1 MMAQRE
7 PTAGAGL
14 RVVADTGSCYPDWA
28 AVYADNAI
36 WVYRMIVKRIGNVP
50 DAEDL
55 TAEVFLAALRPL
67 RTTATVAQ
75 VRGYLRAITRSV
87 LAAHWRQTTGCDI
100 TSIDDV
106 PDLPDDTGQLTFKT
120 LQTYSDGKTVR
131 WIDVAQ
137 SGADEPENPAPVL
150 KLTAKGA
157 EEGSTPASSSAAP
170 KSADS
175 SASSAS
181 GSDSTARGLGVAG
194 LVVGVLGLAAAAFAI
209 VRNRSAKAS

>member
-1 MMAQRE
+1 MAQRE

-75 VRGYLRAITRSV
+75 VRGYLRATTRTA
-87 LAAHWRQTTGCDI
+87 LAAHWRQTTGCEI
-100 TSIDDV
+100 TSIEDV
-106 PDLPDDTGQLTFKT
+106 PDLPHEAEHAVHSVTAQQVHRMLAALPDHYRRILELRF
-120 LQTYSDGKTVR
+120 LQGCSVK
-131 WIDVAQ
+131 
-137 SGADEPENPAPVL
+137 E
-150 KLTAKGA
+150 
-157 EEGSTPASSSAAP
+157 
-170 KSADS
+170 
-175 SASSAS
+175 SASQM
-181 GSDSTARGLGVAG
+181 GVSVANAKI
-194 LVVGVLGLAAAAFAI
+194 LQHRALRLAAAL
-209 VRNRSAKAS
+209 NQTDEQ

>member
-1 MMAQRE
+1 VSRALGPLNRSPTSGVRRLICNCRPYSPEMMAQRE

-106 PDLPDDTGQLTFKT
+106 PEVSHEADHAVDIAAAQQVRRVLASLPDN
-120 LQTYSDGKTVR
+120 YR
-131 WIDVAQ
+131 WILDLRFLQGRSINESATQMGVSVAN
-137 SGADEPENPAPVL
+137 AKVL
-150 KLTAKGA
+150 QHRAL
-157 EEGSTPASSSAAP
+157 
-170 KSADS
+170 
-175 SASSAS
+175 
-181 GSDSTARGLGVAG
+181 RR
-194 LVVGVLGLAAAAFAI
+194 AAALTE
-209 VRNRSAKAS
+209 KDEH

>member
-7 PTAGAGL
+7 PTARAGL

-75 VRGYLRAITRSV
+75 VRGYLRAIT
-87 LAAHWRQTTGCDI
+87 
-100 TSIDDV
+100 SIDDV
-106 PDLPDDTGQLTFKT
+106 PEVSHEADHAVDIAAAQQVRRVLASLPDNYRRILDLRF
-120 LQTYSDGKTVR
+120 LQGRSINESATQMGVS
-131 WIDVAQ
+131 VAN
-137 SGADEPENPAPVL
+137 AKVL
-150 KLTAKGA
+150 QHRAL
-157 EEGSTPASSSAAP
+157 
-170 KSADS
+170 
-175 SASSAS
+175 
-181 GSDSTARGLGVAG
+181 RR
-194 LVVGVLGLAAAAFAI
+194 AAALTE
-209 VRNRSAKAS
+209 KDGH